1 MFSNQASYI
10 GPTWGL
16 HTLDSFPTQEAKTIM
31 VNMALPSWASLEVLV
46 LRSDLLSIKD
56 HLLSAAVGK
65 AAQLGQEE

>member
-1 MFSNQASYI
+1 
-10 GPTWGL
+10 
-16 HTLDSFPTQEAKTIM
+16 M